1 MGLFSW
7 LFKPKPTPKEIFL
20 KEVPKKLEQASNP
33 FYRLEHVEKPKS
45 IKKFKGNLKA
55 DFSEKNSKI

>member
-33 FYRLEHVEKPKS
+33 FYGLEHVEKSKS

>member
-20 KEVPKKLEQASNP
+20 KEVPKKLEQANVMLVWALGGRSNEWQSSTQTITHA
-33 FYRLEHVEKPKS
+33 RTH
-45 IKKFKGNLKA
+45 A
-55 DFSEKNSKI
+55 DLC